1 MELYDFFTSKELYIT
16 NQPGADIQVE
26 EPVKLLLTK
35 KDLKDK
41 WKLHIL
47 DGDVIVNYFYPEEK
61 EIELVEGTIIQLG
74 QTTLKLFNDE
84 LHVLEGQIE
93 TSLTRIKRSAHVL
106 PKDYPDY
113 HRSPRIIKR
122 APKDKITVENPPAP
136 IQKNNQGLL
145 KTILP
150 PLVMVGVSIVMAL
163 IRANA
168 LFMLMSLA
176 TTSVTVVM
184 AIVEFFKNK
193 KQYKHDVKARKEK
206 YTEYFEDK
214 EKQIYQVQKDQRG
227 NAFYHYPSPSEIFKM
242 VGQYDSRIYEKK
254 ADDFDFLT
262 YRLGLGTAESSAE
275 INNSGSSSID
285 LDDPL
290 MEQAYRLVNNKQTLN
305 DMPITTDLM
314 HQPVGYVGPKDLVVE
329 QLQWMLCQLATFQS
343 YHDVRFIAV
352 FNEDDYDKWSWLRW
366 LKQFNLPELK
376 MNGFVFDAKSRDTI
390 MNYLNQILKDRQNE
404 LNQTSENEQKKME
417 FAPRYVLI
425 VEDERLILDHA
436 IMEILGA
443 EPEKLG
449 LSLVYVKDVMSSL
462 PENIKTVIDIRD
474 RHTGELVMEQGK
486 LLQKQ
491 FKLDH
496 LNNENKELMPRQLAS
511 LNHLETL
518 KSSVPEKL
526 TFMQMYGVKTVE
538 DLNITQRWS
547 EHSPYKTLAVPL
559 GVSGP
564 DEIVDLNLH
573 ERAHGPHGLIAGT
586 TGSGKSELIQS
597 YILSLAVNFHP
608 YDVAFLL
615 IDYKGGGM
623 ANLFKDL
630 PHLVGTITNLDKA
643 QSMRALESINAELK
657 KRQRLFAKYNVNHIN
672 AYQKL
677 FKEGKAEEPMP
688 HLFMISDEFAELKS
702 EQPDFMDELISTA
715 RIGRSLGVH
724 LILATQKPAGVV
736 NDQIWSNSNFKI
748 SLKVSDREDSMEVLK
763 TPDAASITLPG
774 RAYLEVGNN
783 ELYELFQSAYSGADY
798 RPDEDD
804 TKQSF
809 LIKKINKMGQQ
820 QVISQDLSGL
830 DETGHVEKVPTQLEA
845 VVNKVHDLFEESGAK
860 PLAQPWLPPL
870 RERIFVSELRKLVF
884 KEDQKDL
891 TVTIGQVDV
900 PSEQDQRPV
909 EINIGEDGNI
919 GLYSAAGYGKSTFLQ
934 TVIMELARKNT
945 PGEVNFYLL
954 DFGTNGLMPLRNL
967 PHVAD
972 LIGLGEDEK
981 IRKFIKRINRLMKER
996 QAMLGKHSVAN
1007 IEMYQ
1012 QMTGEIIPEVMVVI
1026 DNFDGIN
1033 DTRYGEQFLNT
1044 MVKMTRDGNSLGIH
1058 LIASA
1063 SSVRAMHS
1071 TLLNNIKR
1079 RIALKQNSDDDDLY
1093 QLLGKTRITID
1104 DVPGRGLMMLD
1115 EVRLFQTALPVEG
1128 KDDVEIISNLRNE
1141 VDQINKDWVGSLPDP
1156 IPMMKDELPAEEF
1169 FARKDVQEALANQK
1183 LPIGLDYEDVEAVVY
1198 DPEEHGNLLL
1208 MGNQTKKLNALRY
1221 AIADSLTKGY
1231 KYWEQL
1237 SIVDSGKIFKERPQ
1251 NVDGYV
1257 RESSQIKKFKNTLL
1271 SVIDEDM
1278 GKEIDN
1284 WTYVYITDIAEFVQ
1298 MTGITM
1304 NEFEKMYTKCIDA
1317 HIAMIVSCDLSFIT
1331 KDVSGVAN
1339 TLKSTTKTMALTTR
1353 KQDQHIVEAG
1363 YNINE
1368 VEPEWGDIWFESFRK
1383 FTKCKV
1389 FSTERE
1395 DKK

>member
-870 RERIFVSELRKLVF
+870 RERIFVSELRKLVV

-891 TVTIGQVDV
+891 TITIGQVDV

-934 TVIMELARKNT
+934 TMVMELARKNT

-1012 QMTGEIIPEVMVVI
+1012 QMTGEIVPEVMVVI

-1033 DTRYGEQFLNT
+1033 DTKYGEQFLNT

-1079 RIALKQNSDDDDLY
+1079 RVALKQNSDDDLY

-1128 KDDVEIISNLRNE
+1128 KDDVEVISNLRNE
-1141 VDQINKDWVGSLPDP
+1141 VDQINKDWVGSLPAP
-1156 IPMMKDELPAEEF
+1156 IPMMKDELPADEF
-1169 FARKDVQEALANQK
+1169 FNRKDVQEALANQK

-1208 MGNQTKKLNALRY
+1208 MGNQTKRFNPLKEAVGTALINGNKRFD
-1221 AIADSLTKGY
+1221 ASI
-1231 KYWEQL
+1231 
-1237 SIVDSGKIFKERPQ
+1237 IVDSGNLYSERPD
-1251 NVDGYV
+1251 VSGYYSTTEELAKIKDG
-1257 RESSQIKKFKNTLL
+1257 LL
-1271 SVIDEDM
+1271 EIIQDDQVKDID
-1278 GKEIDN
+1278 K
-1284 WTYVYITDIAEFVQ
+1284 WSYVYITDLQKFID
-1298 MTGITM
+1298 
-1304 NEFEKMYTKCIDA
+1304 KTKISLTDFQYIMRESVNA
-1317 HIAMIVSCDLSFIT
+1317 HIAIILAANGSFVT
-1331 KDVSGVAN
+1331 SDMTGFGN
-1339 TLKSTTKTMALTTR
+1339 NLKQSIKSMVLAMR
-1353 KQDQHIVEAG
+1353 KQDQHIIEAA
-1363 YNINE
+1363 YDQNE
-1368 VEPEWGDIWFESFRK
+1368 VDPEIGTVWTEFERRFEK
-1383 FTKCKV
+1383 IKV
-1389 FSTERE
+1389 I
-1395 DKK
+1395 DKE

>member
-1 MELYDFFTSKELYIT
+1 MELYDFFTSQELYIT
-16 NQPGADIQVE
+16 NQHGADIQVE

-35 KDLKDK
+35 NNLKDN

-61 EIELVEGTIIQLG
+61 EIELLEGSIVQLE
-74 QTTLKLFNDE
+74 QTTFKFFSDE
-84 LHVLEGQIE
+84 LHVIEGHVE
-93 TSLTRIKRSAHVL
+93 TVLTKIKKSAHVL
-106 PKDYPDY
+106 PEEYPDY

-122 APKDKITVENPPAP
+122 EPKDKITIEDPPSK
-136 IQKNNQGLL
+136 IQKNGQGLL
-145 KTILP
+145 RIVLP
-150 PLVMVGVSIVMAL
+150 PIAMIGLSIVMAI

-168 LFMLMSLA
+168 LFMLMSVG
-176 TTSVTVVM
+176 TTLVTVIM
-184 AIVEFFKNK
+184 SIVEFVKNK

-206 YTEYFEDK
+206 YVKYFEDK
-214 EKQIYQVQKDQRG
+214 EKQVYQVQKEQRE
-227 NAFYHYPSPSEIFKM
+227 NVLYHYPSPDEIFKM
-242 VGQYDSRIYEKK
+242 VGHYDSRIYEKK
-254 ADDFDFLT
+254 IDDFDFLT
-262 YRLGLGTAESSAE
+262 YRLGLGTIASSVQ
-275 INNSGSSSID
+275 INNSSNNSID

-290 MEQAYRLVNNKQTLN
+290 MANSYNLVNRSQTLPN
-305 DMPITTDLM
+305 MPITTDLI
-314 HQPVGYVGPKDLVVE
+314 HQPVGYIGPEDLVRE
-329 QLQWMLCQLATFQS
+329 QLQWMLCQLASFQS

-352 FNEDDYDKWSWLRW
+352 FNEKNYDKWSWLKW
-366 LKQFNLPELK
+366 LRHFNLSDLK
-376 MNGFVFDAKSRDTI
+376 MYGFIFNAKSRDTI
-390 MNYLNQILKDRQNE
+390 LNYLNQVLKDRQNE
-404 LNQTSENEQKKME
+404 VNQANDNEQKKIQ
-417 FAPRYVLI
+417 FTPRYVLI
-425 VEDERLILDHA
+425 IEDERLILDHA
-436 IMEILGA
+436 IMEILGDK
-443 EPEKLG
+443 PEKLG

-496 LNNENKELMPRQLAS
+496 LDDANKELMTRQLAS

-538 DLNITQRWS
+538 GLNITQRWK

-748 SLKVSDREDSMEVLK
+748 SLKVSDKEDSMEVLK

-783 ELYELFQSAYSGADY
+783 EIYELFQSAYSGADY

-804 TKQSF
+804 SKHNF
-809 LIKKINKMGQQ
+809 LIKKIDKLGQQ
-820 QVISQDLSGL
+820 HVINQDLSGL

-870 RERIFVSELRKLVF
+870 RERISINELDKRDF
-884 KEDQKDL
+884 HKEWNKPKEPL
-891 TVTIGQVDV
+891 KAVIGQVDI
-900 PSEQDQRPV
+900 PSEQAQRPV
-909 EINIGEDGNI
+909 SINLTEDGN
-919 GLYSAAGYGKSTFLQ
+919 LAVFASAGNGKSTFLQ
-934 TVIMELARKNT
+934 TLVMQLARTHT
-945 PGEVNFYLL
+945 PEELNVYLL
-954 DFGTNGLMPLRNL
+954 DFGTNGLQPLRNL
-967 PHVAD
+967 PQVAD
-972 LIGLGEDEK
+972 IMAADEEEK
-981 IRKFIKRINRLMKER
+981 IIKFISRIHQLIKER
-996 QAMLGKHSVAN
+996 KRLFSQEAVAN
-1007 IEMYQ
+1007 VSMYEQ
-1012 QMTGEIIPEVMVVI
+1012 KTGNLIPEILIVV
-1026 DNFDGIN
+1026 DNYEGFTETRYSEKLLNTFIQIARDGI
-1033 DTRYGEQFLNT
+1033 
-1044 MVKMTRDGNSLGIH
+1044 SIGIH
-1058 LIASA
+1058 L
-1063 SSVRAMHS
+1063 VLS
-1071 TLLNNIKR
+1071 TGELRSLQTQLRNNVKLK
-1079 RIALKQNSDDDDLY
+1079 IALKQNTDNDVLEIVGRTK
-1093 QLLGKTRITID
+1093 LTID
-1104 DVPGRGLMMLD
+1104 DIPGRGLIKLD
-1115 EVRLFQTALPVEG
+1115 EPRVFQTALPVTGENG
-1128 KDDVEIISNLRNE
+1128 LEVINNLQDEIEKMDSSWNGERPQSIPVIPEELYIEDLKRNEKTVRLIKKDILPIGLEYSSVQPWGYTPQEMGNLLVFGINDNRYQTLKKSIAKTLNLMSNTKTIMFDMDHITDNVEYKNIGGIFHEKEEVIKAKDNLAKLYSQRKNQNANEWIYVYISNGKKFKELTEMDDGSFEGLISNSIDRKIAIIIADEEKDLSRVYSRQIRTAIFSIKKSDQSFYDDLFTRNE
-1141 VDQINKDWVGSLPDP
+1141 VDLQKGQAYFRSEGSPVKIKLV
-1156 IPMMKDELPAEEF
+1156 DEEE
-1169 FARKDVQEALANQK
+1169 
-1183 LPIGLDYEDVEAVVY
+1183 
-1198 DPEEHGNLLL
+1198 
-1208 MGNQTKKLNALRY
+1208 
-1221 AIADSLTKGY
+1221 
-1231 KYWEQL
+1231 
-1237 SIVDSGKIFKERPQ
+1237 
-1251 NVDGYV
+1251 
-1257 RESSQIKKFKNTLL
+1257 
-1271 SVIDEDM
+1271 
-1278 GKEIDN
+1278 
-1284 WTYVYITDIAEFVQ
+1284 
-1298 MTGITM
+1298 
-1304 NEFEKMYTKCIDA
+1304 
-1317 HIAMIVSCDLSFIT
+1317 
-1331 KDVSGVAN
+1331 
-1339 TLKSTTKTMALTTR
+1339 
-1353 KQDQHIVEAG
+1353 
-1363 YNINE
+1363 
-1368 VEPEWGDIWFESFRK
+1368 
-1383 FTKCKV
+1383 
-1389 FSTERE
+1389 
-1395 DKK
+1395 

>member
-1033 DTRYGEQFLNT
+1033 DTKYGEQFLNT

-1079 RIALKQNSDDDDLY
+1079 RIALKQNSDDDLY

-1169 FARKDVQEALANQK
+1169 FARKDVQEALTNQK

-1198 DPEEHGNLLL
+1198 DPEEHGNMVLA
-1208 MGNQTKKLNALRY
+1208 GGA
-1221 AIADSLTKGY
+1221 
-1231 KYWEQL
+1231 
-1237 SIVDSGKIFKERPQ
+1237 V
-1251 NVDGYV
+1251 
-1257 RESSQIKKFKNTLL
+1257 KKFKPLL
-1271 SVIDEDM
+1271 NQVEKSLENLNNSTTVVIDSLGIVQDKNQFSKVITEMPKANEFLNKLTDTM
-1278 GKEIDN
+1278 DKRLGSDEMNFDWI
-1284 WTYVYITDIAEFVQ
+1284 YVYITDSEKFISKSGVDMVA
-1298 MTGITM
+1298 
-1304 NEFEKMYTKCIDA
+1304 FEKLIKNSIDA
-1317 HIAMIVSCDLSFIT
+1317 HIAFIIAGDNQAVTVSRIND
-1331 KDVSGVAN
+1331 GVIYHKYIK
-1339 TLKSTTKTMALTTR
+1339 TLAFTVR
-1353 KQDQHIVEAG
+1353 RQDQKLIEAP
-1363 YNINE
+1363 YNMNE
-1368 VEPEWGDIWFESFRK
+1368 IELDQGNAYFEA
-1383 FTKCKV
+1383 
-1389 FSTERE
+1389 ERQFIKIKLIE
-1395 DKK
+1395 EE

>member
-1079 RIALKQNSDDDDLY
+1079 RIALKQNSDDDLY

-1104 DVPGRGLMMLD
+1104 DVPGRGLVMLD

>member
-1079 RIALKQNSDDDDLY
+1079 RIALKQNSDDDLY

-1104 DVPGRGLMMLD
+1104 DVPGRGLVMLD

-1169 FARKDVQEALANQK
+1169 FARKDVQEALTNQK

-1198 DPEEHGNLLL
+1198 DPEEHGNMVLA
-1208 MGNQTKKLNALRY
+1208 GGA
-1221 AIADSLTKGY
+1221 
-1231 KYWEQL
+1231 
-1237 SIVDSGKIFKERPQ
+1237 V
-1251 NVDGYV
+1251 
-1257 RESSQIKKFKNTLL
+1257 KKFKPLL
-1271 SVIDEDM
+1271 NQVEKSLENLNNSTTVVIDSLGIVQDKNQFSKVITEMPKANEFLNKLTDTM
-1278 GKEIDN
+1278 DKRLGSDEMNFDWI
-1284 WTYVYITDIAEFVQ
+1284 YVYITDSEKFISKSGVDMVA
-1298 MTGITM
+1298 
-1304 NEFEKMYTKCIDA
+1304 FEKLIKNSIDA
-1317 HIAMIVSCDLSFIT
+1317 HIAFIIAGDNQAVTVSRIND
-1331 KDVSGVAN
+1331 GVIYHKYIK
-1339 TLKSTTKTMALTTR
+1339 TLAFTVR
-1353 KQDQHIVEAG
+1353 RQDQKLIEAP
-1363 YNINE
+1363 YNMNE
-1368 VEPEWGDIWFESFRK
+1368 IELDQGNAYFEA
-1383 FTKCKV
+1383 
-1389 FSTERE
+1389 ERQFIKIKLIE
-1395 DKK
+1395 EE

>member
-1033 DTRYGEQFLNT
+1033 DTKYGEQFLNT

-1079 RIALKQNSDDDDLY
+1079 RIALKQNSDDDLY

-1104 DVPGRGLMMLD
+1104 DVPGRGLIMLD

>member
-1079 RIALKQNSDDDDLY
+1079 RIALKQNSDDDLY

-1128 KDDVEIISNLRNE
+1128 KDDVEVISNLRNE

>member
-35 KDLKDK
+35 KDLKDS
-41 WKLHIL
+41 WNLHIL

-61 EIELVEGTIIQLG
+61 EIKLVEGSIIQLG

-93 TSLTRIKRSAHVL
+93 TSLTRIKKSAHVL

-227 NAFYHYPSPSEIFKM
+227 NAFYHYPSPNEIFKM

-305 DMPITTDLM
+305 NMPITTDLM

-376 MNGFVFDAKSRDTI
+376 MTGFVFDAKSRDTI

-404 LNQTSENEQKKME
+404 LNQTSENEQKKMK

-496 LNNENKELMPRQLAS
+496 LDNENKELMSRQLAS
-511 LNHLETL
+511 LNHLEAL

-748 SLKVSDREDSMEVLK
+748 SLKVSDKEDSMEVLK

-783 ELYELFQSAYSGADY
+783 EMYELFQSAYSGADY

-804 TKQSF
+804 SNQSF

-870 RERIFVSELRKLVF
+870 RERIFVSELRKL
-884 KEDQKDL
+884 ETNENQKDL

-909 EINIGEDGNI
+909 EINISEDGNI
-919 GLYSAAGYGKSTFLQ
+919 GLYAAAGYGKSTFLQ
-934 TVIMELARKNT
+934 TMVMELARKNT

-954 DFGTNGLMPLRNL
+954 DFGTNGLMSLRNL

-1033 DTRYGEQFLNT
+1033 DTKYGEQFLNT

-1079 RIALKQNSDDDDLY
+1079 RIALKQNSDDDLY
-1093 QLLGKTRITID
+1093 QLLGKTRLSID
-1104 DVPGRGLMMLD
+1104 DTPGRGLIMLD
-1115 EVRLFQTALPVEG
+1115 EVRLFQTALPIEG
-1128 KDDVEIISNLRNE
+1128 QDDVEIISNLRNE
-1141 VDQINKDWVGSLPDP
+1141 VDQINEDWVGSLPAP
-1156 IPMMKDELPAEEF
+1156 IPMMKDELPADEF
-1169 FARKDVQEALANQK
+1169 FNRKDVQEALANQK

-1198 DPEEHGNLLL
+1198 DPEEHGNLVLA
-1208 MGNQTKKLNALRY
+1208 GGA
-1221 AIADSLTKGY
+1221 
-1231 KYWEQL
+1231 
-1237 SIVDSGKIFKERPQ
+1237 V
-1251 NVDGYV
+1251 
-1257 RESSQIKKFKNTLL
+1257 KKFKPLL
-1271 SVIDEDM
+1271 NQVEKSLENLNNSTTVVIDSLGIVQDKNQFSKVITEMPKANEFLNKLTDTM
-1278 GKEIDN
+1278 DKRLGSDEMNFDWI
-1284 WTYVYITDIAEFVQ
+1284 YVYITDSEKFISKSGVDMVA
-1298 MTGITM
+1298 
-1304 NEFEKMYTKCIDA
+1304 FEKLIKNSIDA
-1317 HIAMIVSCDLSFIT
+1317 HIAFIIAGDNQAVTVSRIND
-1331 KDVSGVAN
+1331 GVIYHKYIK
-1339 TLKSTTKTMALTTR
+1339 TLAFTVR
-1353 KQDQHIVEAG
+1353 RQDQKLIEAP
-1363 YNINE
+1363 YNMNE
-1368 VEPEWGDIWFESFRK
+1368 IELDQGNAYFEA
-1383 FTKCKV
+1383 
-1389 FSTERE
+1389 ERQFIKIKLIE
-1395 DKK
+1395 EE

>member
-804 TKQSF
+804 SNQSF

-870 RERIFVSELRKLVF
+870 RERIFVSELRKL
-884 KEDQKDL
+884 ETNENQKDL

-909 EINIGEDGNI
+909 EINISEDGNI
-919 GLYSAAGYGKSTFLQ
+919 GLYAAAGYGKSTFLQ
-934 TVIMELARKNT
+934 TMVMELARKNT

-1033 DTRYGEQFLNT
+1033 DTKYGEQFLNT

-1104 DVPGRGLMMLD
+1104 DVPGRGLVMLD

>member
-1 MELYDFFTSKELYIT
+1 MKLYDFFIAKELYIA
-16 NQPGADIQVE
+16 NQVGADIQVE
-26 EPVKLLLTK
+26 EPVQLRLTR
-35 KDLKDK
+35 KDVKDH
-41 WKLHIL
+41 WTLHIL
-47 DGDVIVNYFYPEEK
+47 DGEVIINYFYPEED
-61 EIELVEGTIIQLG
+61 EVELASGSILQLG
-74 QTTLKLFNDE
+74 DTTLRIYLDE
-84 LHVLEGQIE
+84 LHVVEGNVE
-93 TSLTRIKRSAHVL
+93 TNLTEIKKSSYVL
-106 PKDYPDY
+106 PNEYPDY
-113 HRSPRIIKR
+113 HRSPRLIKR
-122 APKDKITVENPPAP
+122 PPEDKVVVENPPAP
-136 IQKNNQGLL
+136 VQKSSQNLL
-145 KTILP
+145 KTIIP

-163 IRANA
+163 LRANA

-176 TTSVTVVM
+176 TTTVTVIFSV
-184 AIVEFFKNK
+184 IEYFKNK
-193 KQYKHDVKARKEK
+193 KQYKHDTKERIVKYNGYYDQKVKE
-206 YTEYFEDK
+206 
-214 EKQIYQVQKDQRG
+214 IYQLQRKQRESS
-227 NAFYHYPSPSEIFKM
+227 FYHYPSPQELFKM
-242 VGQYDSRIYEKK
+242 VNQLNSRIYEKK

-262 YRLGLGTAESSAE
+262 YRLGLGDVETSAKITSSS
-275 INNSGSSSID
+275 SGSID

-290 MEQAYRLVNNKQTLN
+290 MAKAYNLVNTSQILH

-314 HQPVGYVGPKDLVVE
+314 HQPVGYIGPKNLVIE

-352 FNEDDYDKWSWLRW
+352 FNEKDYKKWSWLRW
-366 LKQFNLPELK
+366 LRQFNLDDLK
-376 MNGFVFDAKSRDTI
+376 MTGFVFNTKSRDTI
-390 MNYLNQILKDRQNE
+390 MNYLNQVLKERQND
-404 LNQTSENEQKKME
+404 LNQSNENEQKNMQ
-417 FAPRYVLI
+417 FVPRYVLI
-425 VEDERLILDHA
+425 VEDEQLILDHA
-436 IMEILGA
+436 IMEIIGNA
-443 EPEKLG
+443 PEKLG

-486 LLQKQ
+486 LLQKK
-491 FKLDH
+491 FELDH
-496 LNNENKELMPRQLAS
+496 LNVKEKNLMPRQLSS

-526 TFMQMYGVKTVE
+526 TFMQMYGVKSIE
-538 DLNITQRWS
+538 ELNITHRWD

-564 DEIVDLNLH
+564 DEVVDLNLH

-677 FKEGKAEEPMP
+677 FKEGKASEPMP

-702 EQPDFMDELISTA
+702 EQPDFMNELISTA

-763 TPDAASITLPG
+763 TPDAANITLPG

-783 ELYELFQSAYSGADY
+783 EIYELFQSAYSGADY
-798 RPDEDD
+798 RPNEENN
-804 TKQSF
+804 TQSF

-820 QVISQDLSGL
+820 EVISQDLSGL
-830 DETGHVEKVPTQLEA
+830 DETGHVEKVPSQLEA

-870 RERIFVSELRKLVF
+870 KERIFVSDLRKLEI
-884 KEDQKDL
+884 KENAKDL
-891 TVTIGQVDV
+891 KVTIGQVDI
-900 PSEQDQRPV
+900 PSEQAQRPITIDV
-909 EINIGEDGNI
+909 SEDGNL

-934 TVIMELARKNT
+934 TMVMELARKNT

-996 QAMLGKHSVAN
+996 QAMLGKYSVAN

-1012 QMTGEIIPEVMVVI
+1012 QMTGEIVPEVMVII
-1026 DNFDGIN
+1026 DNFDGVN
-1033 DTRYGEQFLNT
+1033 DTKYSEQFLNT

-1079 RIALKQNSDDDDLY
+1079 RIALKQNSDDDLF
-1093 QLLGKTRITID
+1093 QLLGKTRMTID
-1104 DVPGRGLMMLD
+1104 DIPGRGLIKLN
-1115 EVRLFQTALPVEG
+1115 EVRLFQVALPVEG
-1128 KDDVEIISNLRNE
+1128 KNDVEIINNLRSE
-1141 VDQINKDWVGSLPDP
+1141 VEQINNEWLGSLPDP
-1156 IPMMKDELPAEEF
+1156 IPMMKDELIADEF
-1169 FARKDVQEALANQK
+1169 FKRKDVQTALTHQK
-1183 LPIGLDYEDVEAVVY
+1183 LPIGLDYEDVKAVIY

-1208 MGNQTKKLNALRY
+1208 MGNQIKRFNPLKKMIGTTLINGNDKFDA
-1221 AIADSLTKGY
+1221 
-1231 KYWEQL
+1231 
-1237 SIVDSGKIFKERPQ
+1237 SIIIDSGNLYSERP
-1251 NVDGYV
+1251 NVSGYYSTVEELIKIKDG
-1257 RESSQIKKFKNTLL
+1257 L
-1271 SVIDEDM
+1271 M
-1278 GKEIDN
+1278 EIIQDDQLKTIN
-1284 WTYVYITDIAEFVQ
+1284 KWSYVYITDIQKFIDK
-1298 MTGITM
+1298 T
-1304 NEFEKMYTKCIDA
+1304 KMSLADFQYIIRESNNA
-1317 HIAMIVSCDLSFIT
+1317 HIAIILATNNSFIT
-1331 KDVSGVAN
+1331 SDITGIGNNIKQNV
-1339 TLKSTTKTMALTTR
+1339 KSMVLAMR
-1353 KQDQHIVEAG
+1353 KQDQHIVEAP
-1363 YNINE
+1363 YDQNE
-1368 VEPEWGDIWFESFRK
+1368 IDPEIGTVWTEFERQFEK
-1383 FTKCKV
+1383 IKII
-1389 FSTERE
+1389 
-1395 DKK
+1395 DKE

>member
-1079 RIALKQNSDDDDLY
+1079 RIALKQNSDDDLY

-1169 FARKDVQEALANQK
+1169 FARKDVQEALTNQK

>member
-1 MELYDFFTSKELYIT
+1 MELYDFFTTKELYIT
-16 NQPGADIQVE
+16 NQSGADIQVE

-35 KDLKDK
+35 KGLKNN

-61 EIELVEGTIIQLG
+61 EIELVEGSIVQLG

-84 LHVLEGQIE
+84 LHVLEGHVE
-93 TSLTRIKRSAHVL
+93 TALTRIKKSAHVL

-136 IQKNNQGLL
+136 VQKNNQGLL

-184 AIVEFFKNK
+184 AVIEFFKNK

-214 EKQIYQVQKDQRG
+214 EKQIYQVQKNQRE
-227 NAFYHYPSPSEIFKM
+227 NAFYHYPSPNKIFKM
-242 VGQYDSRIYEKK
+242 VGRYDSRIYEKK

-262 YRLGLGTAESSAE
+262 YRLGLGTVESSAS

-290 MEQAYRLVNNKQTLN
+290 MAESYNLVNHKQMLG

-314 HQPVGYVGPKDLVVE
+314 HQPVGYVGPKELVIE

-352 FNEDDYDKWSWLRW
+352 FNEDDFDKWSWLRW

-390 MNYLNQILKDRQNE
+390 MNYLNQVLKDRQNE
-404 LNQTSENEQKKME
+404 LNQTSENEKKKME

-425 VEDERLILDHA
+425 VEDEQLILDHA

-538 DLNITQRWS
+538 DLNITQRWN

-763 TPDAASITLPG
+763 TPDAANITLPG

-783 ELYELFQSAYSGADY
+783 EMYELFQSAYSGADY

-804 TKQSF
+804 SNQSF

-870 RERIFVSELRKLVF
+870 RERIFVSELRKL
-884 KEDQKDL
+884 ETNENQKDL

-909 EINIGEDGNI
+909 EINISEDGNI
-919 GLYSAAGYGKSTFLQ
+919 GLYAAAGYGKSTFLQ
-934 TVIMELARKNT
+934 TMVMELARKNT

-1012 QMTGEIIPEVMVVI
+1012 QMTGKIIPEVMVVI

-1079 RIALKQNSDDDDLY
+1079 RIALKQNSDDDLY

-1128 KDDVEIISNLRNE
+1128 KDDVEVISNLRNE

-1198 DPEEHGNLLL
+1198 DPEEHGNMVLA
-1208 MGNQTKKLNALRY
+1208 GGA
-1221 AIADSLTKGY
+1221 
-1231 KYWEQL
+1231 
-1237 SIVDSGKIFKERPQ
+1237 V
-1251 NVDGYV
+1251 
-1257 RESSQIKKFKNTLL
+1257 KKFKPLL
-1271 SVIDEDM
+1271 NQVEKSLENLNNSTTVVIDSLGIVQDKNQFSKVITEMPKANEFLNKLTDTM
-1278 GKEIDN
+1278 DKRLGSDEMNFDWI
-1284 WTYVYITDIAEFVQ
+1284 YVYITDSEKFISKSGVDMVA
-1298 MTGITM
+1298 
-1304 NEFEKMYTKCIDA
+1304 FEKLIKNSIDA
-1317 HIAMIVSCDLSFIT
+1317 HIAFIIAGDNQAVTVSRIND
-1331 KDVSGVAN
+1331 GVIYHKYIK
-1339 TLKSTTKTMALTTR
+1339 TLAFTVR
-1353 KQDQHIVEAG
+1353 RQDQKLIEAP
-1363 YNINE
+1363 YNMNE
-1368 VEPEWGDIWFESFRK
+1368 IELDQGNAYFEA
-1383 FTKCKV
+1383 
-1389 FSTERE
+1389 ERQFIKIKLIE
-1395 DKK
+1395 EE

>member
-1 MELYDFFTSKELYIT
+1 MELYDFFTTKELYIT
-16 NQPGADIQVE
+16 NQSGADIQVE

-35 KDLKDK
+35 KGLKNN

-61 EIELVEGTIIQLG
+61 EIELVEGSIVQLG

-84 LHVLEGQIE
+84 LHVLEGHVE
-93 TSLTRIKRSAHVL
+93 TALTRIKKSAHVL

-136 IQKNNQGLL
+136 VQKNNQGLL

-184 AIVEFFKNK
+184 AVIEFFKNK

-214 EKQIYQVQKDQRG
+214 EKQIYQVQKNQRE
-227 NAFYHYPSPSEIFKM
+227 NAFYHYPSPNKIFKM
-242 VGQYDSRIYEKK
+242 VGRYDSRIYEKK

-262 YRLGLGTAESSAE
+262 YRLGLGTVESSAP

-290 MEQAYRLVNNKQTLN
+290 MAESYNLVNHKQMLG

-314 HQPVGYVGPKDLVVE
+314 HQPVGYVGPKELVIE

-352 FNEDDYDKWSWLRW
+352 FNEDDFDKWSWLRW

-390 MNYLNQILKDRQNE
+390 MNYLNQVLKDRQNE

-425 VEDERLILDHA
+425 VEDEQLILDHA

-496 LNNENKELMPRQLAS
+496 LNNKNKELMPRQLAS

-763 TPDAASITLPG
+763 TPDAANITLPG

-783 ELYELFQSAYSGADY
+783 EMYELFQSAYSGADY
-798 RPDEDD
+798 RPDEDNSSE
-804 TKQSF
+804 SF
-809 LIKKINKMGQQ
+809 LIKKIDKLGQQ
-820 QVISQDLSGL
+820 HVISQDLSGL

-870 RERIFVSELRKLVF
+870 RERIFVSELRKL
-884 KEDQKDL
+884 ETNENQKDL

-909 EINIGEDGNI
+909 EINISEDGNI
-919 GLYSAAGYGKSTFLQ
+919 GLYAAAGYGKSTFLQ
-934 TVIMELARKNT
+934 TMVMELARKNT

-1079 RIALKQNSDDDDLY
+1079 RIALKQNSDDDLY

-1128 KDDVEIISNLRNE
+1128 KDDVEVISNLRNE

-1169 FARKDVQEALANQK
+1169 FKREDVQEALANQK

-1208 MGNQTKKLNALRY
+1208 MGNQTKRFNPLKKAVGRIFIKLSENSTIL
-1221 AIADSLTKGY
+1221 L
-1231 KYWEQL
+1231 
-1237 SIVDSGKIFKERPQ
+1237 VDS
-1251 NVDGYV
+1251 DGSLNNFDDTF
-1257 RESSQIKKFKNTLL
+1257 SSDDELQSVKKTILEN
-1271 SVIDEDM
+1271 IDYRLNNLEEDM
-1278 GKEIDN
+1278 P
-1284 WTYVYITDIAEFVQ
+1284 WLYVYITDMAKFIEKTNMNNSELEKILHMSTEVKIALVMGLDSTF
-1298 MTGITM
+1298 MSSDITGVSQLYKKYIKSMILTM
-1304 NEFEKMYTKCIDA
+1304 
-1317 HIAMIVSCDLSFIT
+1317 
-1331 KDVSGVAN
+1331 
-1339 TLKSTTKTMALTTR
+1339 R
-1353 KQDQHIVEAG
+1353 KQDQNIVQAN
-1363 YNINE
+1363 YDQNE
-1368 VEPEWGDIWFESFRK
+1368 IDPEIGDAWAEFDRQFI
-1383 FTKCKV
+1383 KV
-1389 FSTERE
+1389 KYFN
-1395 DKK
+1395 

>member
-16 NQPGADIQVE
+16 NQPGADIQVK
-26 EPVKLLLTK
+26 EPVRLLLTK
-35 KDLKDK
+35 DSLKAN

-47 DGDVIVNYFYPEEK
+47 DGDVVVNYFYPDKK
-61 EIELVEGTIIQLG
+61 EIELIEGSIIQLE
-74 QTTLKLFNDE
+74 QTTLKLFSDE
-84 LHVLEGQIE
+84 LHVLEGHIE
-93 TSLTRIKRSAHVL
+93 TTLTKIKKSVHGL
-106 PKDYPDY
+106 PADYPDY

-122 APKDKITVENPPAP
+122 APQDKITIENPPSP
-136 IQKNNQGLL
+136 VQKSNQGLI

-176 TTSVTVVM
+176 TTSVTVIM
-184 AIVEFFKNK
+184 SIIEFFKNK

-214 EKQIYQVQKDQRG
+214 EKQVYQIQKKQRE
-227 NAFYHYPSPSEIFKM
+227 NALYHYPSPSEIFKM
-242 VGQYDSRIYEKK
+242 VSQYNHRIYEKK
-254 ADDFDFLT
+254 PDDFDFLT
-262 YRLGLGTAESSAE
+262 YRLGLGTATSSAP
-275 INNSGSSSID
+275 ITNSGGSSID

-290 MEQAYRLVNNKQTLN
+290 MAESYKLVNSKQTLKN
-305 DMPITTDLM
+305 MPITTDLM

-329 QLQWMLCQLATFQS
+329 QLQWMLCQLAIFQS
-343 YHDVRFIAV
+343 YHDVRFIAI
-352 FNEDDYDKWSWLRW
+352 FNEKDYDKWSWLRW
-366 LKQFNLPELK
+366 LNQFNLPDLK
-376 MNGFVFDAKSRDTI
+376 MRGFVFNAKSRDSI
-390 MNYLNQILKDRQNE
+390 MNYLNQVLKERQND
-404 LNQTSENEQKKME
+404 LNQANENEKKKME

-425 VEDERLILDHA
+425 VEDEQLILDHA

-449 LSLVYVKDVMSSL
+449 VSLVYVKDVMSSL

-474 RHTGELVMEQGK
+474 RHTGELVMEQGN
-486 LLQKQ
+486 LLQKK

-496 LNNENKELMPRQLAS
+496 LDLQKQALMPRQLAS

-538 DLNITQRWS
+538 DLNITQRWN

-702 EQPDFMDELISTA
+702 EQPDFMNELISTA

-748 SLKVSDREDSMEVLK
+748 SLKVSDKEDSMEVLK

-783 ELYELFQSAYSGADY
+783 EIYELFQSAYSGADY

-804 TKQSF
+804 SNQSF

-820 QVISQDLSGL
+820 QVINQDLSGL

-870 RERIFVSELRKLVF
+870 KERIFVSDLRELKSQ
-884 KEDQKDL
+884 ENAKDL
-891 TVTIGQVDV
+891 KVTIGQVDI
-900 PSEQDQRPV
+900 PSEQAQRPV
-909 EINIGEDGNI
+909 TIDIGEDGNI

-934 TVIMELARKNT
+934 TMVMELARKNT

-1012 QMTGEIIPEVMVVI
+1012 QMTGEIIPEVMVII

-1033 DTRYGEQFLNT
+1033 DTKYGEQFLNT

-1079 RIALKQNSDDDDLY
+1079 RIALKQNSDDDLY
-1093 QLLGKTRITID
+1093 QLLGKTRMNID
-1104 DVPGRGLMMLD
+1104 DVPGRGLIMLD

-1141 VDQINKDWVGSLPDP
+1141 VDQINEEWVGSLPTP
-1156 IPMMKDELPAEEF
+1156 IPMMKDELPADEF
-1169 FARKDVQEALANQK
+1169 FKREDVQMALANQK

-1198 DPEEHGNLLL
+1198 DPEEHGNLAVI
-1208 MGNQTKKLNALRY
+1208 GEQSKKFNP
-1221 AIADSLTKGY
+1221 IKKSLIKSVMCLDNSVN
-1231 KYWEQL
+1231 KKV
-1237 SIVDSGKIFKERPQ
+1237 IVDSSGIFANRPNGLQ
-1251 NVDGYV
+1251 GFYQTTDEL
-1257 RESSQIKKFKNTLL
+1257 RKFKDMLL
-1271 SVIDEDM
+1271 QLVETTSD
-1278 GKEIDN
+1278 DN
-1284 WTYVYITDIAEFVQ
+1284 WYYVLITDMEKFVELS
-1298 MTGITM
+1298 GISTVEM
-1304 NEFEKMYTKCIDA
+1304 EKILKQSSDA
-1317 HIAMIVSCDLSFIT
+1317 HIALILCGSNQHMAVDRLNMGNIYRKYLKT
-1331 KDVSGVAN
+1331 GVFA
-1339 TLKSTTKTMALTTR
+1339 MR
-1353 KQDQHIVEAG
+1353 KQDQKLIETQ
-1363 YNINE
+1363 YNMN
-1368 VEPEWGDIWFESFRK
+1368 EPELDVGDAYFEFERNFIK
-1383 FTKCKV
+1383 FKSV
-1389 FSTERE
+1389 N
-1395 DKK
+1395 

>member
-35 KDLKDK
+35 KDLKDS
-41 WKLHIL
+41 WNLHIL

-61 EIELVEGTIIQLG
+61 EIKLVEGSIIQLG

-93 TSLTRIKRSAHVL
+93 TSLTRIKKSAHVL

-227 NAFYHYPSPSEIFKM
+227 NAFYHYPSPNEIFKM

-305 DMPITTDLM
+305 NMPITTDLM

-376 MNGFVFDAKSRDTI
+376 MTGFVFDAKSRDTI

-404 LNQTSENEQKKME
+404 LNQTSENEQKKMK

-496 LNNENKELMPRQLAS
+496 LDNENKELMSRQLAS

-538 DLNITQRWS
+538 DLNITQRWN

-748 SLKVSDREDSMEVLK
+748 SLKVSDKEDSMEVLK

-870 RERIFVSELRKLVF
+870 RKWISIAELDKRDFHEEWNKP
-884 KEDQKDL
+884 KEPLKA
-891 TVTIGQVDV
+891 VIGQVDI
-900 PSEQDQRPV
+900 PSEQAQRPV
-909 EINIGEDGNI
+909 SVNLTETGN
-919 GLYSAAGYGKSTFLQ
+919 LAVFASAGNGKSTFLQ
-934 TVIMELARKNT
+934 TLVMQLARTHT
-945 PGEVNFYLL
+945 PEELNIYLL
-954 DFGTNGLMPLRNL
+954 DFGTNGLQPLRDL
-967 PHVAD
+967 PQVAD
-972 LIGLGEDEK
+972 IMTADEEEK
-981 IRKFIKRINRLMKER
+981 IVKFVSRMKQITKNRKRLFSQE
-996 QAMLGKHSVAN
+996 AVAN
-1007 IEMYQ
+1007 VSMYERK
-1012 QMTGEIIPEVMVVI
+1012 TGKILPEVMVVI
-1026 DNFDGIN
+1026 DNFEGFN
-1033 DTRYGEQFLNT
+1033 DTKYEELLISLIT
-1044 MVKMTRDGNSLGIH
+1044 SLTRDGSSVGIH
-1058 LIASA
+1058 VVISA
-1063 SSVRAMHS
+1063 GS
-1071 TLLNNIKR
+1071 TRSLRSRLMNNIKQ
-1079 RIALKQNSDDDDLY
+1079 RIALKQNNADEILEIVGKNKLEISDY
-1093 QLLGKTRITID
+1093 
-1104 DVPGRGLMMLD
+1104 PGRGLIKLD
-1115 EVRLFQTALPVEG
+1115 EVRLMQAALPSNGMSNMEVLKNLENEVNSMNNLWKG
-1128 KDDVEIISNLRNE
+1128 ERPKEIPIIPDDLYVDDFIKDNKVKEIISDGGLALGLEYAKVTPVSFNPKRVGNLGLFGNNDVKFKALKLGVLESLNMQDKIRTIVFNMDNIDNIKKYTNIDGIFTTDDE
-1141 VDQINKDWVGSLPDP
+1141 VREAKDNLAT
-1156 IPMMKDELPAEEF
+1156 IYQQ
-1169 FARKDVQEALANQK
+1169 RKDSNNDW
-1183 LPIGLDYEDVEAVVY
+1183 I
-1198 DPEEHGNLLL
+1198 
-1208 MGNQTKKLNALRY
+1208 
-1221 AIADSLTKGY
+1221 
-1231 KYWEQL
+1231 
-1237 SIVDSGKIFKERPQ
+1237 
-1251 NVDGYV
+1251 
-1257 RESSQIKKFKNTLL
+1257 
-1271 SVIDEDM
+1271 
-1278 GKEIDN
+1278 
-1284 WTYVYITDIAEFVQ
+1284 YVYITDAQKFKNVTQMNDYDFEMLIANGIKKNIAIIIADNRSNFGMGSIYEKYIDNTLFTLKGKDQ
-1298 MTGITM
+1298 M
-1304 NEFEKMYTKCIDA
+1304 YYQ
-1317 HIAMIVSCDLSFIT
+1317 DLSYDLHEKNIE
-1331 KDVSGVAN
+1331 KGQAN
-1339 TLKSTTKTMALTTR
+1339 F
-1353 KQDQHIVEAG
+1353 V
-1363 YNINE
+1363 YNGEMLRI
-1368 VEPEWGDIWFESFRK
+1368 
-1383 FTKCKV
+1383 KV
-1389 FSTERE
+1389 IS
-1395 DKK
+1395 

>member
-1 MELYDFFTSKELYIT
+1 MELYDFFTTKEVYIT
-16 NQPGADIQVE
+16 NQSGADIQVE

-35 KDLKDK
+35 ENLKDN

-61 EIELVEGTIIQLG
+61 EIELLEGSIVQLE
-74 QTTLKLFNDE
+74 QTTLKFFSDE
-84 LHVLEGQIE
+84 FHVLEGHVE
-93 TSLTRIKRSAHVL
+93 TALTRIKKSAHVL
-106 PKDYPDY
+106 PEEYPDY

-122 APKDKITVENPPAP
+122 APKDEIKLENPPSV

-145 KTILP
+145 RTILP
-150 PLVMVGVSIVMAL
+150 PLVMVGVSVVMAML
-163 IRANA
+163 RASGV
-168 LFMLMSLA
+168 FMLMSLA
-176 TTSVTVVM
+176 TTSVTVVIS
-184 AIVEFFKNK
+184 IVEYFKDK
-193 KQYKHDVKARKEK
+193 KQYKIKKKKRKEK
-206 YTEYFEDK
+206 YTEYFENK
-214 EKQIYQVQKDQRG
+214 EKQIYQIQKIQRE
-227 NAFYHYPSPSEIFKM
+227 NAFYHYPSPSEVFKM
-242 VGQYDSRIYEKK
+242 VSHYDSRIYEKRPG
-254 ADDFDFLT
+254 DFDFLT
-262 YRLGLGTAESSAE
+262 YRLGVGKVKSTASVRNGNGT
-275 INNSGSSSID
+275 SID

-290 MEQAYRLVNNKQTLN
+290 MEKAYNLVNSKQILKN
-305 DMPITTDLM
+305 MPIKTDLM
-314 HQPVGYVGPKDLVVE
+314 HVSIGYVGPEDLVRE

-352 FNEDDYDKWSWLRW
+352 FNEKNYDKWSWLKW
-366 LKQFNLPELK
+366 LRQFDLPDLK
-376 MNGFVFDAKSRDTI
+376 TKGFVFNSKSCDLI

-404 LNQTSENEQKKME
+404 FKLATDAERENMKYTPQ
-417 FAPRYVLI
+417 YVLI
-425 VEDERLILDHA
+425 VEDEQLILDHA

-486 LLQKQ
+486 LIQKQ

-538 DLNITQRWS
+538 DLNITQRWNK
-547 EHSPYKTLAVPL
+547 HSPYKTLAVPL

-657 KRQRLFAKYNVNHIN
+657 KRQRLFSKYGVNHIN

-763 TPDAASITLPG
+763 TPDAANITLPG

-783 ELYELFQSAYSGADY
+783 EMYELFQSAYSGADY
-798 RPDEDD
+798 RPDEDNSSE
-804 TKQSF
+804 SF
-809 LIKKINKMGQQ
+809 LIKKIDKLGQQ
-820 QVISQDLSGL
+820 HVISQDLSGL

-870 RERIFVSELRKLVF
+870 RSWISINELDKRDFREEWNKP
-884 KEDQKDL
+884 KEPLKA
-891 TVTIGQVDV
+891 VIGQVDI
-900 PSEQDQRPV
+900 PIEQSQRPV
-909 EINIGEDGNI
+909 SINLTEDGN
-919 GLYSAAGYGKSTFLQ
+919 LAVFASAGNGKSTFLQ
-934 TVIMELARKNT
+934 TLIMQLARTHT
-945 PGEVNFYLL
+945 PEELNIYLL
-954 DFGTNGLMPLRNL
+954 DFGTNGLQPLRDL
-967 PHVAD
+967 PQVAD
-972 LIGLGEDEK
+972 IIAVDEEEK
-981 IRKFIKRINRLMKER
+981 ITKLITRLRQTIQKRKHLFSQE
-996 QAMLGKHSVAN
+996 AVAN
-1007 IEMYQ
+1007 VSMYEQ
-1012 QMTGEIIPEVMVVI
+1012 KTGKTLPEIMVVI
-1026 DNFDGIN
+1026 DNYEGFAGMAYEDLLFSTLVELARDGISI
-1033 DTRYGEQFLNT
+1033 G
-1044 MVKMTRDGNSLGIH
+1044 VH
-1058 LIASA
+1058 LVISA
-1063 SSVRAMHS
+1063 SELRSVLTQLRNS
-1071 TLLNNIKR
+1071 FKLK
-1079 RIALKQNSDDDDLY
+1079 IALKQNNNNDVDELVGKTKLEIDDL
-1093 QLLGKTRITID
+1093 
-1104 DVPGRGLMMLD
+1104 PGRGLIKL
-1115 EVRLFQTALPVEG
+1115 EEARLFQVAVPVDG
-1128 KDDVEIISNLRNE
+1128 KNGLDIINNLQAE
-1141 VDQINKDWVGSLPDP
+1141 VSEMQAQWHGEKPEAIPTIPEQLYADEFIKNKTTQSVL
-1156 IPMMKDELPAEEF
+1156 KDNA
-1169 FARKDVQEALANQK
+1169 
-1183 LPIGLDYEDVEAVVY
+1183 LPIGLEYSEVSALGYE
-1198 DPEEHGNLLL
+1198 PEEMGNLGLFGVKDKRFKALKESIAKSLNLL
-1208 MGNQTKKLNALRY
+1208 TGNNK
-1221 AIADSLTKGY
+1221 
-1231 KYWEQL
+1231 
-1237 SIVDSGKIFKERPQ
+1237 SIVFDMDNIITDKTKFTNIDGIFKENDEIKQGEVNLEKMYAQR
-1251 NVDGYV
+1251 
-1257 RESSQIKKFKNTLL
+1257 REQGSSEWL
-1271 SVIDEDM
+1271 
-1278 GKEIDN
+1278 
-1284 WTYVYITDIAEFVQ
+1284 YVYITDGKKFQKVTGLSDMDFQDFLTNSIEKKIAVIVGNDSATFNSPIYLQ
-1298 MTGITM
+1298 TIRTTM
-1304 NEFEKMYTKCIDA
+1304 FTVKISEQSFYSDLYQHNEADLEKGQSYFRNESSPLKVKLID
-1317 HIAMIVSCDLSFIT
+1317 
-1331 KDVSGVAN
+1331 
-1339 TLKSTTKTMALTTR
+1339 
-1353 KQDQHIVEAG
+1353 
-1363 YNINE
+1363 
-1368 VEPEWGDIWFESFRK
+1368 
-1383 FTKCKV
+1383 
-1389 FSTERE
+1389 
-1395 DKK
+1395 

>member
-1 MELYDFFTSKELYIT
+1 
-16 NQPGADIQVE
+16 
-26 EPVKLLLTK
+26 
-35 KDLKDK
+35 
-41 WKLHIL
+41 
-47 DGDVIVNYFYPEEK
+47 
-61 EIELVEGTIIQLG
+61 
-74 QTTLKLFNDE
+74 
-84 LHVLEGQIE
+84 
-93 TSLTRIKRSAHVL
+93 
-106 PKDYPDY
+106 
-113 HRSPRIIKR
+113 
-122 APKDKITVENPPAP
+122 
-136 IQKNNQGLL
+136 
-145 KTILP
+145 
-150 PLVMVGVSIVMAL
+150 
-163 IRANA
+163 
-168 LFMLMSLA
+168 
-176 TTSVTVVM
+176 
-184 AIVEFFKNK
+184 
-193 KQYKHDVKARKEK
+193 
-206 YTEYFEDK
+206 
-214 EKQIYQVQKDQRG
+214 
-227 NAFYHYPSPSEIFKM
+227 
-242 VGQYDSRIYEKK
+242 
-254 ADDFDFLT
+254 
-262 YRLGLGTAESSAE
+262 
-275 INNSGSSSID
+275 
-285 LDDPL
+285 
-290 MEQAYRLVNNKQTLN
+290 
-305 DMPITTDLM
+305 
-314 HQPVGYVGPKDLVVE
+314 
-329 QLQWMLCQLATFQS
+329 
-343 YHDVRFIAV
+343 
-352 FNEDDYDKWSWLRW
+352 
-366 LKQFNLPELK
+366 
-376 MNGFVFDAKSRDTI
+376 
-390 MNYLNQILKDRQNE
+390 
-404 LNQTSENEQKKME
+404 
-417 FAPRYVLI
+417 
-425 VEDERLILDHA
+425 
-436 IMEILGA
+436 
-443 EPEKLG
+443 
-449 LSLVYVKDVMSSL
+449 
-462 PENIKTVIDIRD
+462 
-474 RHTGELVMEQGK
+474 
-486 LLQKQ
+486 
-491 FKLDH
+491 
-496 LNNENKELMPRQLAS
+496 
-511 LNHLETL
+511 
-518 KSSVPEKL
+518 
-526 TFMQMYGVKTVE
+526 
-538 DLNITQRWS
+538 
-547 EHSPYKTLAVPL
+547 
-559 GVSGP
+559 
-564 DEIVDLNLH
+564 
-573 ERAHGPHGLIAGT
+573 
-586 TGSGKSELIQS
+586 
-597 YILSLAVNFHP
+597 
-608 YDVAFLL
+608 
-615 IDYKGGGM
+615 M

-783 ELYELFQSAYSGADY
+783 EMYELFQSAYSGADY

-804 TKQSF
+804 SNQSF

-870 RERIFVSELRKLVF
+870 RERIFVSELRKLAV

-1033 DTRYGEQFLNT
+1033 DTKYGEQFLNT

-1079 RIALKQNSDDDDLY
+1079 RIALKQNSDDDLY

-1128 KDDVEIISNLRNE
+1128 KDDVEVISNLRNE

-1169 FARKDVQEALANQK
+1169 FSREDVQEALVNQK

-1198 DPEEHGNLLL
+1198 DPEEHGNMVLA
-1208 MGNQTKKLNALRY
+1208 GGA
-1221 AIADSLTKGY
+1221 
-1231 KYWEQL
+1231 
-1237 SIVDSGKIFKERPQ
+1237 V
-1251 NVDGYV
+1251 
-1257 RESSQIKKFKNTLL
+1257 KKFKPLL
-1271 SVIDEDM
+1271 NQVEKSLENLNNSTTVVIDSLGIVQDKNQFSKVITEMPKANEFLNKLTDTM
-1278 GKEIDN
+1278 DKRLGSDEMNFDWI
-1284 WTYVYITDIAEFVQ
+1284 YVYITDSEKFISKSGVDMVA
-1298 MTGITM
+1298 
-1304 NEFEKMYTKCIDA
+1304 FEKLIKNSIDA
-1317 HIAMIVSCDLSFIT
+1317 HIAFIIAGDNQAVTVSRIND
-1331 KDVSGVAN
+1331 GVIYHKYIK
-1339 TLKSTTKTMALTTR
+1339 TLAFTVR
-1353 KQDQHIVEAG
+1353 RQDQKLIEAP
-1363 YNINE
+1363 YNMNE
-1368 VEPEWGDIWFESFRK
+1368 IELDQGNAYFEA
-1383 FTKCKV
+1383 
-1389 FSTERE
+1389 ERQFIKIKLIE
-1395 DKK
+1395 EE

>member
-1 MELYDFFTSKELYIT
+1 MELYDFFTSKELHIT

-1033 DTRYGEQFLNT
+1033 DTKYGEQFLNT

-1079 RIALKQNSDDDDLY
+1079 RIALKQNSDDDLY

-1104 DVPGRGLMMLD
+1104 DVPGRGLVMLD

-1169 FARKDVQEALANQK
+1169 FARKDVQEALTNQK

-1198 DPEEHGNLLL
+1198 DPEEHGNMVLA
-1208 MGNQTKKLNALRY
+1208 GGA
-1221 AIADSLTKGY
+1221 
-1231 KYWEQL
+1231 
-1237 SIVDSGKIFKERPQ
+1237 V
-1251 NVDGYV
+1251 
-1257 RESSQIKKFKNTLL
+1257 KKFKPLL
-1271 SVIDEDM
+1271 NQVEKSLENLNNSTTVVIDSLGIVQDKNQFSKVITEMPKANEFLNKLTDTM
-1278 GKEIDN
+1278 DKRLGSDEMNFDWI
-1284 WTYVYITDIAEFVQ
+1284 YVYITDSEKFISKSGVDMVA
-1298 MTGITM
+1298 
-1304 NEFEKMYTKCIDA
+1304 FEKLIKNSIDA
-1317 HIAMIVSCDLSFIT
+1317 HIAFIIAGDNQAVTVSRIND
-1331 KDVSGVAN
+1331 GVIYHKYIK
-1339 TLKSTTKTMALTTR
+1339 TLAFTVR
-1353 KQDQHIVEAG
+1353 RQDQKLIEAP
-1363 YNINE
+1363 YNMNE
-1368 VEPEWGDIWFESFRK
+1368 IELDQGNAYFEA
-1383 FTKCKV
+1383 
-1389 FSTERE
+1389 ERQFIKIKLIE
-1395 DKK
+1395 EE

>member
-1 MELYDFFTSKELYIT
+1 MELYDFFTTKELYIT
-16 NQPGADIQVE
+16 NQSGADIQVE

-35 KDLKDK
+35 KGLKNN

-61 EIELVEGTIIQLG
+61 GIELVEGSIVQLG

-84 LHVLEGQIE
+84 LHVLEGHVE
-93 TSLTRIKRSAHVL
+93 TALTRIKKSAHVL

-136 IQKNNQGLL
+136 VQKNNQGLL

-184 AIVEFFKNK
+184 AVIEFFKNK

-214 EKQIYQVQKDQRG
+214 EKQIYQVQKNQRE
-227 NAFYHYPSPSEIFKM
+227 NAFYHYPSPNKIFKM
-242 VGQYDSRIYEKK
+242 VGRYDSRIYEKK

-262 YRLGLGTAESSAE
+262 YRLGLGTVESSAP

-290 MEQAYRLVNNKQTLN
+290 MAESYNLVNHKQMLG

-314 HQPVGYVGPKDLVVE
+314 HQPVGYVGPKELVIE

-352 FNEDDYDKWSWLRW
+352 FNEDDFDKWSWLRW

-390 MNYLNQILKDRQNE
+390 MNYLNQVLKDRQNE

-425 VEDERLILDHA
+425 VEDEQLILDHA

-538 DLNITQRWS
+538 DLNITQRWN

-748 SLKVSDREDSMEVLK
+748 SLKVSDKSDSMEVLK

-783 ELYELFQSAYSGADY
+783 EMYELFQSAYSGADY

-804 TKQSF
+804 SNQSF

-870 RERIFVSELRKLVF
+870 RKWISITELDKRDFHEEWNKP
-884 KEDQKDL
+884 KEPLKA
-891 TVTIGQVDV
+891 VIGQVDI
-900 PSEQDQRPV
+900 PSEQAQRPV
-909 EINIGEDGNI
+909 SVDLTEDGN
-919 GLYSAAGYGKSTFLQ
+919 LAVFASAGNGKSTFLQ
-934 TVIMELARKNT
+934 TLVMQLARTHT
-945 PGEVNFYLL
+945 PEELNIYLL
-954 DFGTNGLMPLRNL
+954 DFGTNGLQPLRDL
-967 PHVAD
+967 PQVAD
-972 LIGLGEDEK
+972 IMTVDEEEK
-981 IRKFIKRINRLMKER
+981 ITKFISRIHELIKER
-996 QAMLGKHSVAN
+996 KRLFSKEAVAN
-1007 IEMYQ
+1007 VSMYEQ
-1012 QMTGEIIPEVMVVI
+1012 KTGNSIPEILIVI
-1026 DNFDGIN
+1026 DNYEGFAETRYSEKLLNTLIQIARDGI
-1033 DTRYGEQFLNT
+1033 
-1044 MVKMTRDGNSLGIH
+1044 SIGIH
-1058 LIASA
+1058 L
-1063 SSVRAMHS
+1063 VLS
-1071 TLLNNIKR
+1071 TGELRSLQTQLRNNVKLK
-1079 RIALKQNSDDDDLY
+1079 IALKQNTDNDVLEIVGRTK
-1093 QLLGKTRITID
+1093 LTID
-1104 DVPGRGLMMLD
+1104 NNPGRGLIKLD
-1115 EVRLFQTALPVEG
+1115 EPRVFQTALPVNG
-1128 KDDVEIISNLRNE
+1128 KNGLEVINNLQSEIEKIDDAWTGERPQSIPVIPEELYIEDLRKNEKTIQLLKKDVFPIGLEYSSVQPWGYLPQEMGNLLVFGINDNRYQLLKKSIAETLNLMSNTKTIMFDMDHITNNVEYKNIGGIFREKEEVIKAKDNLAKLYSQRKNQNANEWIYVYISNGKKFKELTEMDDGSFEGLISNSIDRKIAIIIADEEKDLSRVYSRQIRTAIFSVKKSDQSFYDDLFTRNE
-1141 VDQINKDWVGSLPDP
+1141 VDLQKGQAYFRSEGSPVK
-1156 IPMMKDELPAEEF
+1156 I
-1169 FARKDVQEALANQK
+1169 K
-1183 LPIGLDYEDVEAVVY
+1183 L
-1198 DPEEHGNLLL
+1198 
-1208 MGNQTKKLNALRY
+1208 
-1221 AIADSLTKGY
+1221 
-1231 KYWEQL
+1231 
-1237 SIVDSGKIFKERPQ
+1237 VD
-1251 NVDGYV
+1251 
-1257 RESSQIKKFKNTLL
+1257 
-1271 SVIDEDM
+1271 
-1278 GKEIDN
+1278 
-1284 WTYVYITDIAEFVQ
+1284 
-1298 MTGITM
+1298 
-1304 NEFEKMYTKCIDA
+1304 
-1317 HIAMIVSCDLSFIT
+1317 
-1331 KDVSGVAN
+1331 
-1339 TLKSTTKTMALTTR
+1339 
-1353 KQDQHIVEAG
+1353 
-1363 YNINE
+1363 
-1368 VEPEWGDIWFESFRK
+1368 
-1383 FTKCKV
+1383 
-1389 FSTERE
+1389 
-1395 DKK
+1395 

>member
-1 MELYDFFTSKELYIT
+1 
-16 NQPGADIQVE
+16 
-26 EPVKLLLTK
+26 
-35 KDLKDK
+35 
-41 WKLHIL
+41 
-47 DGDVIVNYFYPEEK
+47 
-61 EIELVEGTIIQLG
+61 
-74 QTTLKLFNDE
+74 
-84 LHVLEGQIE
+84 
-93 TSLTRIKRSAHVL
+93 
-106 PKDYPDY
+106 
-113 HRSPRIIKR
+113 
-122 APKDKITVENPPAP
+122 
-136 IQKNNQGLL
+136 
-145 KTILP
+145 
-150 PLVMVGVSIVMAL
+150 
-163 IRANA
+163 
-168 LFMLMSLA
+168 
-176 TTSVTVVM
+176 
-184 AIVEFFKNK
+184 
-193 KQYKHDVKARKEK
+193 
-206 YTEYFEDK
+206 
-214 EKQIYQVQKDQRG
+214 
-227 NAFYHYPSPSEIFKM
+227 
-242 VGQYDSRIYEKK
+242 
-254 ADDFDFLT
+254 
-262 YRLGLGTAESSAE
+262 
-275 INNSGSSSID
+275 
-285 LDDPL
+285 
-290 MEQAYRLVNNKQTLN
+290 
-305 DMPITTDLM
+305 
-314 HQPVGYVGPKDLVVE
+314 
-329 QLQWMLCQLATFQS
+329 MLCQLATFQS

-1033 DTRYGEQFLNT
+1033 DTKYGEQFLNT

-1079 RIALKQNSDDDDLY
+1079 RIALKQNSDDDLY

-1169 FARKDVQEALANQK
+1169 FARKDVQEALTNQK

-1198 DPEEHGNLLL
+1198 DPEEHGNMVLA
-1208 MGNQTKKLNALRY
+1208 GGA
-1221 AIADSLTKGY
+1221 
-1231 KYWEQL
+1231 
-1237 SIVDSGKIFKERPQ
+1237 V
-1251 NVDGYV
+1251 
-1257 RESSQIKKFKNTLL
+1257 KKFKPLL
-1271 SVIDEDM
+1271 NQVEKSLENLNNSTTVVIDSLGIVQDKNQFSKVITEMPKANEFLNKLTDTM
-1278 GKEIDN
+1278 DKRLGSDEMNFDWI
-1284 WTYVYITDIAEFVQ
+1284 YVYITDSEKFISKSGVDMVA
-1298 MTGITM
+1298 
-1304 NEFEKMYTKCIDA
+1304 FEKLIKNSIDA
-1317 HIAMIVSCDLSFIT
+1317 HIAFIIAGDNQAVTVSRIND
-1331 KDVSGVAN
+1331 GVIYHKYIK
-1339 TLKSTTKTMALTTR
+1339 TLAFTVR
-1353 KQDQHIVEAG
+1353 RQDQKLIEAP
-1363 YNINE
+1363 YNMNE
-1368 VEPEWGDIWFESFRK
+1368 IELDQGNAYFEA
-1383 FTKCKV
+1383 
-1389 FSTERE
+1389 ERQFIKIKLIE
-1395 DKK
+1395 EE

>member
-1033 DTRYGEQFLNT
+1033 DTKYGEQFLNT

-1079 RIALKQNSDDDDLY
+1079 RIALKQNSDDDLY

-1104 DVPGRGLMMLD
+1104 DVPGRGLVMLD

-1169 FARKDVQEALANQK
+1169 FARKDVQEALTNQK

>member
-1079 RIALKQNSDDDDLY
+1079 RIALKQNSDDDLY

-1104 DVPGRGLMMLD
+1104 DVPGRGLIMLD

>member
-1033 DTRYGEQFLNT
+1033 DTKYGEQFLNT

-1079 RIALKQNSDDDDLY
+1079 RIALKQNSDDDLY

-1104 DVPGRGLMMLD
+1104 DVPGRGLVMLD

>member
-61 EIELVEGTIIQLG
+61 EIKLVEGSIIQLG

-84 LHVLEGQIE
+84 LHVLEGKIE
-93 TSLTRIKRSAHVL
+93 TSLTRIKKSTHVL

-122 APKDKITVENPPAP
+122 APKDKITVENPPDAV
-136 IQKNNQGLL
+136 QKSNQSLL
-145 KTILP
+145 KIILP
-150 PLVMVGVSIVMAL
+150 PIAMVGISIVMAL
-163 IRANA
+163 VRANG
-168 LFMLMSLA
+168 LFMLMSVG
-176 TTSVTVVM
+176 TTLVTVIM
-184 AIVEFFKNK
+184 SIVEFFKSK

-214 EKQIYQVQKDQRG
+214 EKKIYQIQKNQRE
-227 NAFYHYPSPSEIFKM
+227 NAFYHYPSPNKIFKM
-242 VGQYDSRIYEKK
+242 VGRYDSRIYEKK

-262 YRLGLGTAESSAE
+262 YRLGLGTVKSSAV

-290 MEQAYRLVNNKQTLN
+290 MVESYNLVNHKQSLVN
-305 DMPITTDLM
+305 MPITTDLM
-314 HQPVGYVGPKDLVVE
+314 HQPVGYVGPEDLVRE

-343 YHDVRFIAV
+343 YHDVHFIAV

-376 MNGFVFDAKSRDTI
+376 MNGFVFNAKSRDTI

-404 LNQTSENEQKKME
+404 LNQTSENEQKKMK

-425 VEDERLILDHA
+425 VEDEQLILDHA

-538 DLNITQRWS
+538 DLNITQRWN

-748 SLKVSDREDSMEVLK
+748 SLKVSDKSDSMEVLK

-783 ELYELFQSAYSGADY
+783 EMYELFQSAYSGADY

-804 TKQSF
+804 SNQSF
-809 LIKKINKMGQQ
+809 LIKKISKMGQQ

-870 RERIFVSELRKLVF
+870 RERIFVSELRKL
-884 KEDQKDL
+884 ETNENQKDL

-909 EINIGEDGNI
+909 EINISEDGNI
-919 GLYSAAGYGKSTFLQ
+919 GLYAAAGYGKSTFLQ
-934 TVIMELARKNT
+934 TMVMELARKNT

-981 IRKFIKRINRLMKER
+981 IRKFIKRVNRLMKER

-1079 RIALKQNSDDDDLY
+1079 RIALKQNSDDDLY

-1128 KDDVEIISNLRNE
+1128 KDDVEVISNLRNE

-1169 FARKDVQEALANQK
+1169 FKREDVQEALANQK

-1198 DPEEHGNLLL
+1198 DPEEHGNLAVI
-1208 MGNQTKKLNALRY
+1208 GEQSKKFNP
-1221 AIADSLTKGY
+1221 IKKSLIKSVMNLDNSIN
-1231 KYWEQL
+1231 KKI
-1237 SIVDSGKIFKERPQ
+1237 IVDSSGIFTNRPNELQ
-1251 NVDGYV
+1251 GFYQTAD
-1257 RESSQIKKFKNTLL
+1257 ELKKFKDVLL
-1271 SVIDEDM
+1271 QLVETPSD
-1278 GKEIDN
+1278 DN
-1284 WTYVYITDIAEFVQ
+1284 WYYVLITDMEKFVELS
-1298 MTGITM
+1298 GISTVEM
-1304 NEFEKMYTKCIDA
+1304 EKILKQSSDA
-1317 HIAMIVSCDLSFIT
+1317 HIALLLCGSNQHMAVDRLNMGNIYR
-1331 KDVSGVAN
+1331 KY
-1339 TLKSTTKTMALTTR
+1339 LKTGIFAMR
-1353 KQDQHIVEAG
+1353 KQDQKLIETQ
-1363 YNINE
+1363 YNMN
-1368 VEPEWGDIWFESFRK
+1368 EPELDVGDAYFEFERNFIK
-1383 FTKCKV
+1383 FK
-1389 FSTERE
+1389 SAN
-1395 DKK
+1395 

>member
-1033 DTRYGEQFLNT
+1033 DTKYGEQFLNT

-1079 RIALKQNSDDDDLY
+1079 RIALKQNSDDDLY

>member
-35 KDLKDK
+35 QDLKDK

-47 DGDVIVNYFYPEEK
+47 DGDVIVNYFYPEK
-61 EIELVEGTIIQLG
+61 KKIELLEGSIVQLG
-74 QTTLKLFNDE
+74 QTTFKFYSDE
-84 LHVLEGQIE
+84 LHVLEGHVE
-93 TSLTRIKRSAHVL
+93 TSLTKIKRSVHVL

-113 HRSPRIIKR
+113 HRSPRVIKR
-122 APKDKITVENPPAP
+122 APQNEIKVENPPSP
-136 IQKNNQGLL
+136 IQKNSQGLL
-145 KTILP
+145 RTILP
-150 PLVMVGVSIVMAL
+150 PLVMVGVSVVMAIL
-163 IRANA
+163 RASGV
-168 LFMLMSLA
+168 FMLMSLA
-176 TTSVTVVM
+176 TTSVTV
-184 AIVEFFKNK
+184 IISIIEYFKDR
-193 KQYKHDVKARKEK
+193 KQYKVNIKKRKEK

-214 EKQIYQVQKDQRG
+214 EKQIYQVQKSQRE
-227 NAFYHYPSPSEIFKM
+227 NAFYHYPSPDEIFTM
-242 VGQYDSRIYEKK
+242 ISHYDSRIYEKRPE
-254 ADDFDFLT
+254 DFDFLT
-262 YRLGLGTAESSAE
+262 YRLGVGKVKSTVS
-275 INNSGSSSID
+275 IRNGSGSSID

-290 MEQAYRLVNNKQTLN
+290 MEKAYNLVKNRQKLKN
-305 DMPITTDLM
+305 MPIRTDLM
-314 HQPVGYVGPKDLVVE
+314 HDPIGYVGPENLVRE
-329 QLQWMLCQLATFQS
+329 QLQWMVCQLATFQS

-352 FNEDDYDKWSWLRW
+352 FDEKNYSNWAWLRW
-366 LKQFNLPELK
+366 LRQFDMPELK
-376 MNGFVFDAKSRDTI
+376 TKGFVFNSKSCDLI

-404 LNQTSENEQKKME
+404 YKMATETERENMKYS
-417 FAPRYVLI
+417 PRYVLI
-425 VEDERLILDHA
+425 VEDEQLILDHA
-436 IMEILGA
+436 IMEILNGN
-443 EPEKLG
+443 PEKLG

-496 LNNENKELMPRQLAS
+496 LDNENKELMPRQLAS

-538 DLNITQRWS
+538 DLNITQRWN

-677 FKEGKAEEPMP
+677 FKERKAEEPMP

-748 SLKVSDREDSMEVLK
+748 SLKVSDKEDSMEVLK

-870 RERIFVSELRKLVF
+870 RKWISIAELDKRDFHEEWNKP
-884 KEDQKDL
+884 KEPLKA
-891 TVTIGQVDV
+891 VIGQVDI
-900 PSEQDQRPV
+900 PSEQAQRPV
-909 EINIGEDGNI
+909 SIDLTEDGN
-919 GLYSAAGYGKSTFLQ
+919 LAVFASAGNGKSTFLQ
-934 TVIMELARKNT
+934 TLVMQLARTHT
-945 PGEVNFYLL
+945 PEELNVYLM
-954 DFGTNGLMPLRNL
+954 DFGTNGLQPLRDL
-967 PHVAD
+967 PQVAD
-972 LIGLGEDEK
+972 IMTVDEEEK
-981 IRKFIKRINRLMKER
+981 IVKFTTRIHQLIRERKRLFSQE
-996 QAMLGKHSVAN
+996 AVAN
-1007 IEMYQ
+1007 VSMYEQ
-1012 QMTGEIIPEVMVVI
+1012 KTGKTLPEIVVVV
-1026 DNFDGIN
+1026 DNYEGFSGMSYEDLLFNTFVELARDGI
-1033 DTRYGEQFLNT
+1033 
-1044 MVKMTRDGNSLGIH
+1044 SIGIH
-1058 LIASA
+1058 LVISA
-1063 SSVRAMHS
+1063 GELRSVLTQLRNS
-1071 TLLNNIKR
+1071 IKVK
-1079 RIALKQNSDDDDLY
+1079 IALKQNNNNDILELVGKTKLEIDDL
-1093 QLLGKTRITID
+1093 
-1104 DVPGRGLMMLD
+1104 PGRGLIRL
-1115 EVRLFQTALPVEG
+1115 EEARLFQVAIPVDGKNGLDIVNNLQKEVADMQDNWQGEKPEPIPVIPEQLYADEFIKSRKTKKILDNDNLPVGLEYSEVVPWG
-1128 KDDVEIISNLRNE
+1128 YLPEEMGNLGLFGVRDKRFKALKESIAKSLNLMTSNSKSIVFDTDNIIT
-1141 VDQINKDWVGSLPDP
+1141 D
-1156 IPMMKDELPAEEF
+1156 KDE
-1169 FARKDVQEALANQK
+1169 FAN
-1183 LPIGLDYEDVEAVVY
+1183 ING
-1198 DPEEHGNLLL
+1198 
-1208 MGNQTKKLNALRY
+1208 
-1221 AIADSLTKGY
+1221 
-1231 KYWEQL
+1231 
-1237 SIVDSGKIFKERPQ
+1237 IFKEDAEIKQGEVNLEKMYAQR
-1251 NVDGYV
+1251 
-1257 RESSQIKKFKNTLL
+1257 REQGSSEWL
-1271 SVIDEDM
+1271 
-1278 GKEIDN
+1278 
-1284 WTYVYITDIAEFVQ
+1284 YVYITDGKKFQKVTGLSDMDFQDFLTNSIEKKIAVIVGNDSATFNSPIYLQ
-1298 MTGITM
+1298 TIRTTM
-1304 NEFEKMYTKCIDA
+1304 FTVKISEQSFYSDLYQHNEADLEKGQSYFRNESSPLKVKLID
-1317 HIAMIVSCDLSFIT
+1317 
-1331 KDVSGVAN
+1331 
-1339 TLKSTTKTMALTTR
+1339 
-1353 KQDQHIVEAG
+1353 
-1363 YNINE
+1363 
-1368 VEPEWGDIWFESFRK
+1368 
-1383 FTKCKV
+1383 
-1389 FSTERE
+1389 
-1395 DKK
+1395 